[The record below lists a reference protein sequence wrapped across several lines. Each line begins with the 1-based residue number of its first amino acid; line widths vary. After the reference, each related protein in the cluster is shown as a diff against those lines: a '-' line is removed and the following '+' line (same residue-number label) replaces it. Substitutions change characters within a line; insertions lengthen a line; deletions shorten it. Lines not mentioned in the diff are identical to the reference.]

1 MGASPR
7 SPMARSIARAVR
19 GASGMVTTLPAL
31 AGDGQGPVAAFGA
44 QGLDTGAGGFGD
56 PQPVQGEQR
65 DQSMLWR
72 RPKTELGEMLVA
84 ELVAVQPGGVLLV
97 VQPGPR
103 T

>member
-65 DQSMLWR
+65 DQRMLWR
-72 RPKTELGEMLVA
+72 RPKTCGDQHLA
-84 ELVAVQPGGVLLV
+84 ELVAVPPGGVLLV